1 MSDKQQALDQLVSD
15 ATQLLQHT
23 EAQLEQLALAAF
35 TSYNTFG
42 PGHDAPES
50 KNDPDPNFEVVR
62 RFQQIG
68 QQLAGLLQH
77 SNHLQNYLKNGLQT
91 PPVESE
97 QWPRIKILR
106 SQEEER
112 TQLARELED
121 SVGQLLANAVFE
133 LASCRHLLA
142 SGSESV
148 SEGLDALQQEL
159 EQGLADIRH
168 LITDLEPAAILG
180 NFGLG
185 GGIRRYLEQYQN
197 RTGITTQLR
206 INTNLGRLPGTVE
219 VAIFRVLQEA
229 LQNVQQHANASL
241 VAVEIFEDQ
250 DMVHFSVTDNGR
262 GMSSDRV
269 DGSKKN
275 FGLAQMVDYAS
286 LINGNLRIFSEPGQG
301 TRVMLSLPHH
311 QL

>member
-1 MSDKQQALDQLVSD
+1 MSDKQQALDQLVSE
-15 ATQLLQHT
+15 TTRLLQQT
-23 EAQLEQLALAAF
+23 EAQLGQLALAAF
-35 TSYNTFG
+35 ASFDEFG
-42 PGHDAPES
+42 GNGQAENSNGDPEI
-50 KNDPDPNFEVVR
+50 EIVQ

-68 QQLAGLLQH
+68 QQLAGLSQYSNYLQ
-77 SNHLQNYLKNGLQT
+77 SYLKNGLQS
-91 PPVESE
+91 PPVDSE
-97 QWPRIKILR
+97 HWPRIKILR

-168 LITDLEPAAILG
+168 LIIDLEPGAILS

-197 RTGITTQLR
+197 RTGISTQLR

-219 VAIFRVLQEA
+219 VAIFRVVQEA
-229 LQNVQQHANASL
+229 LQNVSQHANASQ
-241 VAVEIFEDQ
+241 VEVDISESEGAVQFN
-250 DMVHFSVTDNGR
+250 VTDNGR
-262 GMSSDRV
+262 GMSSDLV
-269 DGSKKN
+269 DVSKKN
-275 FGLAQMVDYAS
+275 FGLAQMVDYAN

-301 TRVMLSLPHH
+301 TRVVLSLPNH